1 MLWLVCGADMR
12 NHLKSPG
19 SLYNA
24 GIHFSFPLLNSIVDE
39 RQNGRY
45 SMPPAHKMLRVHDG
59 EN

>member
-1 MLWLVCGADMR
+1 MR